1 MHADLTHV
9 RLLVSDYPT
18 CFAFYRDVLGL
29 EVALGDA
36 ESSYAEFV
44 AGSVR
49 LALFS
54 RNEMDAALG
63 VSSETGTGAED
74 RVAVILRVDDVDH
87 ACSGL
92 VEAGVELLTE
102 PQDRPEWGVRTA
114 HLRDPDGNLLEL
126 NKRLES

>member
-18 CFAFYRDVLGL
+18 CFGFYKDVLGL
-29 EVALGDA
+29 EVALGDE
-36 ESSYAEFV
+36 ESSYAEFE

-54 RNEMDAALG
+54 RKEMDAALG
-63 VSSETGTGAED
+63 VSSETGTRAQD
-74 RVAVILRVDDVDH
+74 QVAVILRVDDVDR
-87 ACSGL
+87 ACSDL
-92 VEAGVELLTE
+92 AAAGIELLTE
-102 PQDRPEWGVRTA
+102 PQDRPDWGIRTA